1 MFSGLKRWQKFLV
14 LFIIVYVFRLFFG
27 LCSEFW
33 FEDEFQIYLLGL
45 KFYTTGEWPYFGPDV
60 VYTNSQ
66 IPGAL
71 LPLLVGIPFYILPIP
86 ESPFLLLNILSLLSL
101 CLLSWYCSKRTPEV
115 PKWFIWSWILTAP
128 WTLNYSTH
136 IVNPSYVLAGAILFF
151 IGAIES
157 YPFLSKNVIPLR
169 WANFMM
175 GISFFWIFQLH
186 MSWPILIPFIL
197 VSFYFQLRNLGKKIF
212 SSVIQFVL
220 GALASVIFVL
230 PTFFKYGLTNA
241 AGGTDSNVRFNPD
254 NLLEFL
260 TVLARFLSF
269 ASFELPRF
277 IGPNTQARFEFLKQ
291 NLWITPFAVFVGI
304 IGIIQAIALLV
315 LWFSKKQSQKD
326 WRGIKYFTLFT
337 VLLVYFSFTF
347 SIKGPSSHTFYVVF
361 PVAMIYSFYCWS
373 KFFKSRAFRIFTVIF
388 LLCGIIFHI
397 GLAISKAPERS
408 LYKNRSLVKSAIE
421 KRDYRILGERR

>member
-230 PTFFKYGLTNA
+230 PTFFKYGLING
-241 AGGTDSNVRFNPD
+241 AGSTDSNVRFNPD
-254 NLLEFL
+254 NLMEFL